1 MVGFPYLHCAGG
13 TLPTLGG
20 GFLMVTTFSLLR
32 AGRLGV
38 LTVWGAVIEP
48 LAPIFI
54 AVCCFLPE
62 REGKIVIM
70 STPDP
75 SSLSL
80 DKNNTSAKVRVEGY
94 LDNAYADLHQHSGL
108 SAI

>member
-38 LTVWGAVIEP
+38 LTIWGAVIEP
-48 LAPIFI
+48 LAPIFMT
-54 AVCCFLPE
+54 VVFFQ
-62 REGKIVIM
+62 REKGKIVMM

-80 DKNNTSAKVRVEGY
+80 DKNNTSAKVRMEGY
-94 LDNAYADLHQHSGL
+94 FENAYADLHQHSGPC
-108 SAI
+108 AI

>member
-1 MVGFPYLHCAGG
+1 MLTNQGASGSGGWVPYLYCACG
-13 TLPTLGG
+13 TLTTLGG

-62 REGKIVIM
+62 GEGKNCNNV
-70 STPDP
+70 DP
-75 SSLSL
+75 
-80 DKNNTSAKVRVEGY
+80 
-94 LDNAYADLHQHSGL
+94 
-108 SAI
+108 

>member
-48 LAPIFI
+48 LAPIFM
-54 AVCCFLPE
+54 AFCCFLQ
-62 REGKIVIM
+62 EGEGENC
-70 STPDP
+70 
-75 SSLSL
+75 
-80 DKNNTSAKVRVEGY
+80 NNV
-94 LDNAYADLHQHSGL
+94 DAYPFISFA
-108 SAI
+108 